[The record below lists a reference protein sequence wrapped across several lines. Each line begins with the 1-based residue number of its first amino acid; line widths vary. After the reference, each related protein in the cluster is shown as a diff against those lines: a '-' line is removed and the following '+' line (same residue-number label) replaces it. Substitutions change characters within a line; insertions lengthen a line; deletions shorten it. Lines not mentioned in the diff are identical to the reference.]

1 MRRAWDKLVS
11 GHNIPPYLVDK
22 TDGNRELFK
31 LTTGSSDVVIVG
43 GGIVACL
50 SGYLLGRRGYKVTI
64 LEADSLGSHASG
76 FAFGGLDP
84 LTGVGLPEPLLDF
97 SLWCYGRHRSLA
109 RELHE
114 ATGIDVGFELRD
126 RLNLAFT
133 DDDVRAAKQGVEWM
147 KDVGGF
153 NVEWVDNSQARKIEP
168 QVSREIAG
176 GVFAQSPAAVEP
188 YRFILA
194 AMRAGERYHV
204 EMLQRRA
211 TGLISDGDKCTGVTL
226 ENGSINAGIVVLAMG
241 PWTGQASKW
250 CGVDIPVTPLK
261 GQILRMRTFHDPL
274 KLSVNYSHS
283 YVATKSHGL
292 IWAGTT
298 EEESG
303 FDDSPNSAARDSI
316 MADFLKMI
324 PGMSDAELVQQTAC
338 LRPMSADGLPIVDK
352 INGWDN
358 LYVATGGGRKGIL
371 WSTGM
376 AHTVLDL
383 IADGKADVS
392 GAEHLKLDR
401 FPAKV

>member
-1 MRRAWDKLVS
+1 M
-11 GHNIPPYLVDK
+11 
-22 TDGNRELFK
+22 
-31 LTTGSSDVVIVG
+31 TTGSRDVVIVG

-84 LTGVGLPEPLLDF
+84 LTGIGLPEPLLDF
-97 SLWCYGRHRSLA
+97 SLWCFVRHRSLA

-114 ATGIDVGFELRD
+114 TTGIDVGFELRD
-126 RLNLAFT
+126 RLNLAFNNEET
-133 DDDVRAAKQGVEWM
+133 KVLKDQIEWM

-153 NVEWVDNSQARKIEP
+153 TVEWVNNAEARRLEP
-168 QVSREIAG
+168 QVSGEITGALY
-176 GVFAQSPAAVEP
+176 QRSPGALEP

-194 AMRAGERYHV
+194 AMRAAERYGV

-211 TGLISDGDKCTGVTL
+211 IGLISDGDRVTGVTL
-226 ENGSINAGIVVLAMG
+226 ESGTIDAGIVVLAMG
-241 PWTGQASKW
+241 PWTGLASEW

-261 GQILRMRTFHDPL
+261 GQILRLRTLHNPL
-274 KLSVNYSHS
+274 KMAVNYAHS
-283 YVATKSHGL
+283 YVATKSDGL

-298 EEESG
+298 EEETG
-303 FDDSPNSAARDSI
+303 FDDSLNSAARDSI

-324 PGMSDAELVQQTAC
+324 PGMTDAELLQQTAC
-338 LRPMSADGLPIVDK
+338 LRPLSADGLPIVDK
-352 INGWDN
+352 VTGWEN
-358 LYVATGGGRKGIL
+358 LYVSTGAGRKGIL

-376 AHTVLDL
+376 AHALFEMIDQG
-383 IADGKADVS
+383 AMDVI

-401 FPAKV
+401 FPPKV

>member
-1 MRRAWDKLVS
+1 M
-11 GHNIPPYLVDK
+11 
-22 TDGNRELFK
+22 
-31 LTTGSSDVVIVG
+31 TTGSRDVVIVG

-84 LTGVGLPEPLLDF
+84 LTGIGLPEPLLDF
-97 SLWCYGRHRSLA
+97 SLWCFVRHRSLA

-114 ATGIDVGFELRD
+114 TTGIDVGFELRD
-126 RLNLAFT
+126 RLNLAFNNEET
-133 DDDVRAAKQGVEWM
+133 KVLKDQIEWM

-153 NVEWVDNSQARKIEP
+153 TVEWVNNAEARRLEP
-168 QVSREIAG
+168 QVSGEITGALY
-176 GVFAQSPAAVEP
+176 QRSPGALEP

-194 AMRAGERYHV
+194 AMRSAERYGV

-211 TGLISDGDKCTGVTL
+211 IGLISDGDRVTGVTL
-226 ENGSINAGIVVLAMG
+226 ESGTIDAGIVVLAMG
-241 PWTGQASKW
+241 PWTGLASEW

-261 GQILRMRTFHDPL
+261 GQILRLRTLHDPL
-274 KLSVNYSHS
+274 KMAVNYAHS
-283 YVATKSHGL
+283 YVATKSDGL

-298 EEESG
+298 EEETG
-303 FDDSPNSAARDSI
+303 FDDSLNSAARDSI

-324 PGMSDAELVQQTAC
+324 PGMTDAELLQQTAC
-338 LRPMSADGLPIVDK
+338 LRPLSADGLPIVDK
-352 INGWDN
+352 VTGWEN
-358 LYVATGGGRKGIL
+358 LYVSTGAGRKGIL

-376 AHTVLDL
+376 AHALFEMIDQGAV
-383 IADGKADVS
+383 DVI

>member
-1 MRRAWDKLVS
+1 M
-11 GHNIPPYLVDK
+11 
-22 TDGNRELFK
+22 
-31 LTTGSSDVVIVG
+31 TTGSRDVVIVG

-84 LTGVGLPEPLLDF
+84 LTGIGLPEPLLDF
-97 SLWCYGRHRSLA
+97 SVWCFVRHRSLA

-114 ATGIDVGFELRD
+114 TTGIDVGFELRD
-126 RLNLAFT
+126 RLNLAFNNEET
-133 DDDVRAAKQGVEWM
+133 KVLKDQIEWM

-153 NVEWVDNSQARKIEP
+153 TVEWVNNAEARRLEP
-168 QVSREIAG
+168 QVSGEITGALY
-176 GVFAQSPAAVEP
+176 QRSPGALEP

-194 AMRAGERYHV
+194 AMRAAERYGV

-211 TGLISDGDKCTGVTL
+211 IGLISDGDRVTGVTL
-226 ENGSINAGIVVLAMG
+226 ESGTIDAGIVVLAMG
-241 PWTGQASKW
+241 PWTGLASEW

-261 GQILRMRTFHDPL
+261 GQILRLRTLHDPL
-274 KLSVNYSHS
+274 KMAVNYAHS
-283 YVATKSHGL
+283 YVATKSDGL

-298 EEESG
+298 EEETG
-303 FDDSPNSAARDSI
+303 FDDSLNSAARDSI

-324 PGMSDAELVQQTAC
+324 PGMTDAELLQQTAC
-338 LRPMSADGLPIVDK
+338 LRPLSADGLPIVDK
-352 INGWDN
+352 VTGWEN
-358 LYVATGGGRKGIL
+358 LYVSTGAGRKGIL

-376 AHTVLDL
+376 AHALFEMIDQGAV
-383 IADGKADVS
+383 DVI

>member
-1 MRRAWDKLVS
+1 M
-11 GHNIPPYLVDK
+11 
-22 TDGNRELFK
+22 
-31 LTTGSSDVVIVG
+31 TTGSRDVVIVG

-84 LTGVGLPEPLLDF
+84 LTGIGLPEPLLDF
-97 SLWCYGRHRSLA
+97 SLWCFVRHRSLA

-126 RLNLAFT
+126 RLNLAFNNEET
-133 DDDVRAAKQGVEWM
+133 KVLKDQIEWM

-153 NVEWVDNSQARKIEP
+153 TVEWVNNAEARRLEP
-168 QVSREIAG
+168 QVSGEITGALY
-176 GVFAQSPAAVEP
+176 QRSPGALEP

-194 AMRAGERYHV
+194 AMRAAERYDV

-211 TGLISDGDKCTGVTL
+211 IGLISDGDRVTGVTL
-226 ENGSINAGIVVLAMG
+226 ESGTIDAGIVVLAMG
-241 PWTGQASKW
+241 PWTGLASEW

-261 GQILRMRTFHDPL
+261 GQILRLRTLHNPL
-274 KLSVNYSHS
+274 KMAVNYAHS
-283 YVATKSHGL
+283 YVATKSDGL

-298 EEESG
+298 EEETG
-303 FDDSPNSAARDSI
+303 FDDSLNSAARDSI

-324 PGMSDAELVQQTAC
+324 PGMTDAELLQQTAC
-338 LRPMSADGLPIVDK
+338 LRPLSADGLPIVDK
-352 INGWDN
+352 VTGWEN
-358 LYVATGGGRKGIL
+358 LYVSTGAGRKGIL

-376 AHTVLDL
+376 AHALFEMIDEGAV
-383 IADGKADVS
+383 DVI

-401 FPAKV
+401 FPEKV

>member
-1 MRRAWDKLVS
+1 M
-11 GHNIPPYLVDK
+11 
-22 TDGNRELFK
+22 
-31 LTTGSSDVVIVG
+31 TTGSRDVVIVG

-84 LTGVGLPEPLLDF
+84 LTGIGLPEPLLDF
-97 SLWCYGRHRSLA
+97 SLWCFVRHRRLA

-114 ATGIDVGFELRD
+114 TTGIDVGFELRD
-126 RLNLAFT
+126 RLNLAFNNEET
-133 DDDVRAAKQGVEWM
+133 KVLKDQIEWM

-153 NVEWVDNSQARKIEP
+153 TVEWVNNAEARRLEP
-168 QVSREIAG
+168 QVSGEITGALY
-176 GVFAQSPAAVEP
+176 QRSPGALEP

-194 AMRAGERYHV
+194 AMRAAERYGV

-211 TGLISDGDKCTGVTL
+211 IGLISDGDRVTGVTL
-226 ENGSINAGIVVLAMG
+226 ESGTIDAGIVVLARG
-241 PWTGQASKW
+241 PWTGLASEW

-261 GQILRMRTFHDPL
+261 GQILRLRTLHDPL
-274 KLSVNYSHS
+274 KMAVNYAHS
-283 YVATKSHGL
+283 YVATKSDGL

-298 EEESG
+298 EEETG
-303 FDDSPNSAARDSI
+303 FDDSLNSAARDSI

-324 PGMSDAELVQQTAC
+324 PGMTDAELLQQTAC
-338 LRPMSADGLPIVDK
+338 LRPLSADGLPIVDK
-352 INGWDN
+352 VTGWEN
-358 LYVATGGGRKGIL
+358 LYVSTGAGRKGIL

-376 AHTVLDL
+376 AHALFEMIDEGAV
-383 IADGKADVS
+383 DVI

>member
-1 MRRAWDKLVS
+1 
-11 GHNIPPYLVDK
+11 
-22 TDGNRELFK
+22 
-31 LTTGSSDVVIVG
+31 LTTDSRDVVIVG

-84 LTGVGLPEPLLDF
+84 LTGIGLPEPLLDF
-97 SLWCYGRHRSLA
+97 SLWCFVRHRSLA

-126 RLNLAFT
+126 RLNLAFNNEET
-133 DDDVRAAKQGVEWM
+133 KVLKDQIEWM

-153 NVEWVDNSQARKIEP
+153 TVEWVNDAEARRLEP
-168 QVSREIAG
+168 QVSGEITGALY
-176 GVFAQSPAAVEP
+176 QRSPGALEP

-194 AMRAGERYHV
+194 AMRAAERYGV

-211 TGLISDGDKCTGVTL
+211 IGLISDGDRVTGVTL
-226 ENGSINAGIVVLAMG
+226 ESGTIDAGIVVLAMG
-241 PWTGQASKW
+241 PWTGLASEW

-261 GQILRMRTFHDPL
+261 GQILRLRTLHDPL
-274 KLSVNYSHS
+274 KMAVNYAHS
-283 YVATKSHGL
+283 YVATKSDGL

-298 EEESG
+298 EEETG
-303 FDDSPNSAARDSI
+303 FDDSLNSAARDSI

-324 PGMSDAELVQQTAC
+324 PGMTDAELLQQTAC
-338 LRPMSADGLPIVDK
+338 LRPLSADGLPIVDK
-352 INGWDN
+352 VTGWEN
-358 LYVATGGGRKGIL
+358 LYVSTGAGRKGIL

-376 AHTVLDL
+376 AHALFEMIDQGAV
-383 IADGKADVS
+383 DVI

>member
-1 MRRAWDKLVS
+1 MT
-11 GHNIPPYLVDK
+11 
-22 TDGNRELFK
+22 TDSR
-31 LTTGSSDVVIVG
+31 DVVIVG

-84 LTGVGLPEPLLDF
+84 LTGIGLPEPLLDF
-97 SLWCYGRHRSLA
+97 SLWCFVRHRSLA

-126 RLNLAFT
+126 RLTLAFNNEET
-133 DDDVRAAKQGVEWM
+133 KVLKDQIEWM

-153 NVEWVDNSQARKIEP
+153 TVEWVSNAEARRLEP
-168 QVSREIAG
+168 QVSGEITGALC
-176 GVFAQSPAAVEP
+176 QRSPGALEP

-194 AMRAGERYHV
+194 AMRAAERYGV

-211 TGLISDGDKCTGVTL
+211 IGLISDGDRVTGVTL
-226 ENGSINAGIVVLAMG
+226 ESGTIDAGIVVLAMG
-241 PWTGQASKW
+241 PWTGLASEW

-261 GQILRMRTFHDPL
+261 GQILRLRTLHDPL
-274 KLSVNYSHS
+274 KMAVNYAHS
-283 YVATKSHGL
+283 YVATKSDGL

-298 EEESG
+298 EEETG
-303 FDDSPNSAARDSI
+303 FDDSLNSAARDSI

-324 PGMSDAELVQQTAC
+324 PGMTDAELLQQTAC
-338 LRPMSADGLPIVDK
+338 LRPLSADGLPIVDK
-352 INGWDN
+352 VTGWEN
-358 LYVATGGGRKGIL
+358 LYVSTGAGRKGIL

-376 AHTVLDL
+376 AHALFEMIDEGAV
-383 IADGKADVS
+383 DVI

-401 FPAKV
+401 FPEKV

>member
-1 MRRAWDKLVS
+1 M
-11 GHNIPPYLVDK
+11 
-22 TDGNRELFK
+22 
-31 LTTGSSDVVIVG
+31 TTGSRDVVIVG

-84 LTGVGLPEPLLDF
+84 LTGIGLPEPLLDF
-97 SLWCYGRHRSLA
+97 SLWCFVRHRSLA

-126 RLNLAFT
+126 RLNLAFNNEET
-133 DDDVRAAKQGVEWM
+133 KVLKDQIEWM

-153 NVEWVDNSQARKIEP
+153 TVEWVNNAEARRLEP
-168 QVSREIAG
+168 QVSGEITGALY
-176 GVFAQSPAAVEP
+176 QRSPGALEP

-194 AMRAGERYHV
+194 AMRAAERYGV

-211 TGLISDGDKCTGVTL
+211 IGLTSDGDRVTGVTL
-226 ENGSINAGIVVLAMG
+226 ESGTIDAGIVVLAMG
-241 PWTGQASKW
+241 PWTGLASEW

-261 GQILRMRTFHDPL
+261 GQILRLRTLHDPL
-274 KLSVNYSHS
+274 KMAVNYAHS
-283 YVATKSHGL
+283 YVATKSDGL

-298 EEESG
+298 EEETG
-303 FDDSPNSAARDSI
+303 FDDSLNSAARDSI

-324 PGMSDAELVQQTAC
+324 PGMTDAELLQQTAC
-338 LRPMSADGLPIVDK
+338 LRPLSADGLPIVDK
-352 INGWDN
+352 VTGWEN
-358 LYVATGGGRKGIL
+358 LYVSTGAGRKGIL

-376 AHTVLDL
+376 AHALFEMIDQGAV
-383 IADGKADVS
+383 DVI

-401 FPAKV
+401 FPEKV

>member
-1 MRRAWDKLVS
+1 M
-11 GHNIPPYLVDK
+11 
-22 TDGNRELFK
+22 
-31 LTTGSSDVVIVG
+31 TTGSRDVVIVG

-84 LTGVGLPEPLLDF
+84 LTGIGLPDPLLDF
-97 SLWCYGRHRSLA
+97 SLWCFGRHRSLA

-126 RLNLAFT
+126 RLNLAFNNEET
-133 DDDVRAAKQGVEWM
+133 KVLKDQIEWM
-147 KDVGGF
+147 KGVGGF
-153 NVEWVDNSQARKIEP
+153 TVEWVNNAEARRLEP
-168 QVSREIAG
+168 QVSGEITGALYQ
-176 GVFAQSPAAVEP
+176 QSPGALEP

-194 AMRAGERYHV
+194 AMRAAERYGV

-211 TGLISDGDKCTGVTL
+211 IGLISDGDRVTGVTL
-226 ENGSINAGIVVLAMG
+226 ESGTIDAGIVVLAMG
-241 PWTGQASKW
+241 PWTGLASEW

-261 GQILRMRTFHDPL
+261 GQILRLRTLHDPL
-274 KLSVNYSHS
+274 KMAVNYAHS
-283 YVATKSHGL
+283 YVATKSDGL

-298 EEESG
+298 EEETG
-303 FDDSPNSAARDSI
+303 FDDSLNSAARDSI

-324 PGMSDAELVQQTAC
+324 PGMTDAELLQQTAC
-338 LRPMSADGLPIVDK
+338 LRPLSADGLPIVDK
-352 INGWDN
+352 VTGWEN
-358 LYVATGGGRKGIL
+358 LYVSTGAGRKGIL

-376 AHTVLDL
+376 AHALFEMIDEGAV
-383 IADGKADVS
+383 DVI

>member
-1 MRRAWDKLVS
+1 M
-11 GHNIPPYLVDK
+11 
-22 TDGNRELFK
+22 
-31 LTTGSSDVVIVG
+31 TTGSRDVVIVG

-84 LTGVGLPEPLLDF
+84 LTGIGLPEPLLDF
-97 SLWCYGRHRSLA
+97 SLWCFGRHRSLA

-126 RLNLAFT
+126 RLNLAFNNEET
-133 DDDVRAAKQGVEWM
+133 KVLKDQIEWM

-153 NVEWVDNSQARKIEP
+153 TVEWVNNAEARRLEP
-168 QVSREIAG
+168 QVSGEITGALY
-176 GVFAQSPAAVEP
+176 QRSPGALEP

-194 AMRAGERYHV
+194 AMRAAERYGV

-211 TGLISDGDKCTGVTL
+211 IGLISDGDRVTGVTL
-226 ENGSINAGIVVLAMG
+226 ESGTIDAGIVVLAMG
-241 PWTGQASKW
+241 PWTGLASEW

-261 GQILRMRTFHDPL
+261 GQILRLRTLHDPL
-274 KLSVNYSHS
+274 KMAVNYAHS
-283 YVATKSHGL
+283 YVATKSDGL

-298 EEESG
+298 EEETG
-303 FDDSPNSAARDSI
+303 FDDSLNSAARDSI

-324 PGMSDAELVQQTAC
+324 PGMTDAELLQQTAC
-338 LRPMSADGLPIVDK
+338 LRPLSADGLPIVDK
-352 INGWDN
+352 VTGWEN
-358 LYVATGGGRKGIL
+358 LYVSTGAGRKGIL

-376 AHTVLDL
+376 AHALFEMIDEGAV
-383 IADGKADVS
+383 DVI

-401 FPAKV
+401 FPEKV

>member
-1 MRRAWDKLVS
+1 M
-11 GHNIPPYLVDK
+11 
-22 TDGNRELFK
+22 
-31 LTTGSSDVVIVG
+31 TTGSRDVVIVG

-84 LTGVGLPEPLLDF
+84 LTGIGLPEPLLDF
-97 SLWCYGRHRSLA
+97 SLWCFGRHRSLA

-126 RLNLAFT
+126 RLNLAFNNEET
-133 DDDVRAAKQGVEWM
+133 KVLKDQIEWM
-147 KDVGGF
+147 KGVGGF
-153 NVEWVDNSQARKIEP
+153 TVEWVNNAEARRLEP
-168 QVSREIAG
+168 QVSGEITGALY
-176 GVFAQSPAAVEP
+176 QRSPGALEP

-194 AMRAGERYHV
+194 AMRAAERYGV

-211 TGLISDGDKCTGVTL
+211 IGLISDGDRVTGVTL
-226 ENGSINAGIVVLAMG
+226 ESGTIDAGIVILAMG
-241 PWTGQASKW
+241 PWTGLASEW

-261 GQILRMRTFHDPL
+261 GQILRLRTLHDPL
-274 KLSVNYSHS
+274 KMAVNYAHS
-283 YVATKSHGL
+283 YVATKSDGL

-298 EEESG
+298 EEETG
-303 FDDSPNSAARDSI
+303 FDDSLNSAARDSI

-324 PGMSDAELVQQTAC
+324 PGMTDAELLQQTAC
-338 LRPMSADGLPIVDK
+338 LRPLSADGLPIVDK
-352 INGWDN
+352 VTGWEN
-358 LYVATGGGRKGIL
+358 LYVSTGAGRKGIL

-376 AHTVLDL
+376 AHALFEMIDEGAV
-383 IADGKADVS
+383 DVI

-401 FPAKV
+401 FPEKV

>member
-1 MRRAWDKLVS
+1 M
-11 GHNIPPYLVDK
+11 
-22 TDGNRELFK
+22 
-31 LTTGSSDVVIVG
+31 TTGSRDVVIVG

-84 LTGVGLPEPLLDF
+84 LTGIGLPEPLLDF
-97 SLWCYGRHRSLA
+97 SLWCFVRHRSLA

-126 RLNLAFT
+126 RLNLAFNNEET
-133 DDDVRAAKQGVEWM
+133 KVLKDQIEWM

-153 NVEWVDNSQARKIEP
+153 TVEWVNNAEARRLEP
-168 QVSREIAG
+168 QVSGEITGALY
-176 GVFAQSPAAVEP
+176 QRSPGALEP

-194 AMRAGERYHV
+194 AMRAAERYGV

-211 TGLISDGDKCTGVTL
+211 IGLISDGDRVTGVTL
-226 ENGSINAGIVVLAMG
+226 ESGTIDAGIVVLAMG
-241 PWTGQASKW
+241 PWTGLASEW

-261 GQILRMRTFHDPL
+261 GQILRLRPLHDPL
-274 KLSVNYSHS
+274 KMAVNYAHS
-283 YVATKSHGL
+283 YVATKSDGL

-298 EEESG
+298 EEETG
-303 FDDSPNSAARDSI
+303 FDDSLNSAARDSI
-316 MADFLKMI
+316 MADFLNMI
-324 PGMSDAELVQQTAC
+324 PGMTDAELLQQTAC
-338 LRPMSADGLPIVDK
+338 LRPLSADGLPIVDK
-352 INGWDN
+352 VTGWEN
-358 LYVATGGGRKGIL
+358 LYVSTGAGRKGIL

-376 AHTVLDL
+376 AHALFEMIDEGAV
-383 IADGKADVS
+383 DVI

>member
-1 MRRAWDKLVS
+1 M
-11 GHNIPPYLVDK
+11 
-22 TDGNRELFK
+22 
-31 LTTGSSDVVIVG
+31 TTGSRDVVIVG

-84 LTGVGLPEPLLDF
+84 LTGIGLPEPLLDF
-97 SLWCYGRHRSLA
+97 SLWCFGRHRSLA

-126 RLNLAFT
+126 RLNLAFNNEET
-133 DDDVRAAKQGVEWM
+133 KVLKDQIEWM

-153 NVEWVDNSQARKIEP
+153 TVEWVNNAEARRLEP
-168 QVSREIAG
+168 QVSGEITGALY
-176 GVFAQSPAAVEP
+176 QRSPGALEP

-194 AMRAGERYHV
+194 AMRAAERYGV

-211 TGLISDGDKCTGVTL
+211 IGLTSDGDRVTGVTL
-226 ENGSINAGIVVLAMG
+226 ESGTIDAGIVVLAMG
-241 PWTGQASKW
+241 PWTGLASEW

-261 GQILRMRTFHDPL
+261 GQILRLRTLHDPL
-274 KLSVNYSHS
+274 KMAVNYAHS
-283 YVATKSHGL
+283 YVATKSDGL

-298 EEESG
+298 EEETG
-303 FDDSPNSAARDSI
+303 FDDSLNSAARDSI

-324 PGMSDAELVQQTAC
+324 PGMTDAELLQQTAC
-338 LRPMSADGLPIVDK
+338 LRPLSADGLPIVDK
-352 INGWDN
+352 VTGWEN
-358 LYVATGGGRKGIL
+358 LYVSTGAGRKGIL

-376 AHTVLDL
+376 AHALFEMIDEGAV
-383 IADGKADVS
+383 DVI

>member
-1 MRRAWDKLVS
+1 
-11 GHNIPPYLVDK
+11 
-22 TDGNRELFK
+22 
-31 LTTGSSDVVIVG
+31 LTTGSRDVVIVG

-84 LTGVGLPEPLLDF
+84 LTGIGLPEPLLDF
-97 SLWCYGRHRSLA
+97 SLWCFVRHRSLA

-126 RLNLAFT
+126 RLNLAFNNEET
-133 DDDVRAAKQGVEWM
+133 KVLKDQIEWM

-153 NVEWVDNSQARKIEP
+153 TVEWVNNAEARRLEP
-168 QVSREIAG
+168 QVSGEITGALY
-176 GVFAQSPAAVEP
+176 QRSPGALEP

-194 AMRAGERYHV
+194 AMRAAERYGV

-211 TGLISDGDKCTGVTL
+211 IGLISDGDRVTGVTL
-226 ENGSINAGIVVLAMG
+226 ESGTIDAGIVVLAMG
-241 PWTGQASKW
+241 PWTGLASEW

-261 GQILRMRTFHDPL
+261 GQILRLRTLHDPL
-274 KLSVNYSHS
+274 KMAVNYAHS
-283 YVATKSHGL
+283 YVATKSDGL

-298 EEESG
+298 EEETG
-303 FDDSPNSAARDSI
+303 FDDSLNSAARDSI

-324 PGMSDAELVQQTAC
+324 PGMTDAELLQQTAC
-338 LRPMSADGLPIVDK
+338 LRPLSADGLPIVDK
-352 INGWDN
+352 VTGWEN
-358 LYVATGGGRKGIL
+358 LYVSTGAGRKGIL

-376 AHTVLDL
+376 AHALFEMIDEGAV
-383 IADGKADVS
+383 DVI

>member
-1 MRRAWDKLVS
+1 
-11 GHNIPPYLVDK
+11 
-22 TDGNRELFK
+22 
-31 LTTGSSDVVIVG
+31 LTTGSRDVVIVG

-84 LTGVGLPEPLLDF
+84 LTGIGLPEPLLDF
-97 SLWCYGRHRSLA
+97 SLWCFGRHRSLA

-126 RLNLAFT
+126 RLNLAFNNEET
-133 DDDVRAAKQGVEWM
+133 KVLKDQIEWM

-153 NVEWVDNSQARKIEP
+153 TVEWVNNAEAMRLEP
-168 QVSREIAG
+168 QVSEEITGALY
-176 GVFAQSPAAVEP
+176 QRSPGALEP

-194 AMRAGERYHV
+194 AMRAAERYGV

-211 TGLISDGDKCTGVTL
+211 IGLISDGDRVTGVTL
-226 ENGSINAGIVVLAMG
+226 ESGTIDAGIVVLAMG
-241 PWTGQASKW
+241 PWTGLASEW

-261 GQILRMRTFHDPL
+261 GQILRLRTLHNPL
-274 KLSVNYSHS
+274 KMAVNYAHS
-283 YVATKSHGL
+283 YVATKSDGL

-298 EEESG
+298 EEETG
-303 FDDSPNSAARDSI
+303 FDDSRNSAARDSI

-324 PGMSDAELVQQTAC
+324 PGMTDAELLQQTAC
-338 LRPMSADGLPIVDK
+338 LRPLSADGLPIVDK
-352 INGWDN
+352 VTGWEN
-358 LYVATGGGRKGIL
+358 LYVSTGAGRKGIL

-376 AHTVLDL
+376 AHALFEMIDEGAV
-383 IADGKADVS
+383 DVI

>member
-1 MRRAWDKLVS
+1 M
-11 GHNIPPYLVDK
+11 
-22 TDGNRELFK
+22 
-31 LTTGSSDVVIVG
+31 TTGSRDVVIVG

-84 LTGVGLPEPLLDF
+84 LTGIGLPEPLLDF
-97 SLWCYGRHRSLA
+97 SLWCFVRHRSLA

-126 RLNLAFT
+126 RLTLAFNNEET
-133 DDDVRAAKQGVEWM
+133 KVLKDQIEWM

-153 NVEWVDNSQARKIEP
+153 TVEWVSNAEARRLEP
-168 QVSREIAG
+168 QVSGEITGALY
-176 GVFAQSPAAVEP
+176 QRSPGALEP

-194 AMRAGERYHV
+194 AMRAAERYGV

-211 TGLISDGDKCTGVTL
+211 IGLISDGDRVTGVTL
-226 ENGSINAGIVVLAMG
+226 ESGTIDAGIVVLAMG
-241 PWTGQASKW
+241 PWTGLASEW

-261 GQILRMRTFHDPL
+261 GQILRLRTLHDPL
-274 KLSVNYSHS
+274 KMAVNYAHS
-283 YVATKSHGL
+283 YVATKSDGL

-298 EEESG
+298 EEETG
-303 FDDSPNSAARDSI
+303 FDDSLNSAARDSI

-324 PGMSDAELVQQTAC
+324 PGMTDAELLQQTAC
-338 LRPMSADGLPIVDK
+338 LRPLSADGLPIVDK
-352 INGWDN
+352 VTGWEN
-358 LYVATGGGRKGIL
+358 LYVSTGAGRKGIL

-376 AHTVLDL
+376 AHALFEMIDEGAV
-383 IADGKADVS
+383 DVI

-401 FPAKV
+401 FPEKV

>member
-1 MRRAWDKLVS
+1 M
-11 GHNIPPYLVDK
+11 
-22 TDGNRELFK
+22 
-31 LTTGSSDVVIVG
+31 TTGSRDVVIVG

-84 LTGVGLPEPLLDF
+84 LTGIGLPEPLLDF
-97 SLWCYGRHRSLA
+97 SLWCFVRHRSLA

-114 ATGIDVGFELRD
+114 TTGIDVGFELRD
-126 RLNLAFT
+126 RLNLAFNNEET
-133 DDDVRAAKQGVEWM
+133 KVLKDQIEWM

-153 NVEWVDNSQARKIEP
+153 TVEWVNNAEARRLEP
-168 QVSREIAG
+168 QVSGEITGALY
-176 GVFAQSPAAVEP
+176 QRSPGALEP

-194 AMRAGERYHV
+194 AMRAAERYGV

-211 TGLISDGDKCTGVTL
+211 IGLISDGDRVTGVTL
-226 ENGSINAGIVVLAMG
+226 ESGTIDAGIVVLAMG
-241 PWTGQASKW
+241 PWTGLASEW

-261 GQILRMRTFHDPL
+261 GQILRLRTLHDPL
-274 KLSVNYSHS
+274 KMAVNYAHS
-283 YVATKSHGL
+283 YVATKSDGL

-298 EEESG
+298 EEETG
-303 FDDSPNSAARDSI
+303 FDDSLNSAARDSI

-324 PGMSDAELVQQTAC
+324 PGMTDAELLQQTAC
-338 LRPMSADGLPIVDK
+338 LRPLSADGLPIVDK
-352 INGWDN
+352 VTGWEN
-358 LYVATGGGRKGIL
+358 LYVSTGAGRKGIL

-376 AHTVLDL
+376 AHALFEMIDQGAV
-383 IADGKADVS
+383 DVI

-401 FPAKV
+401 FSAKV

>member
-1 MRRAWDKLVS
+1 MT
-11 GHNIPPYLVDK
+11 
-22 TDGNRELFK
+22 TDSN
-31 LTTGSSDVVIVG
+31 DVVIVG

-50 SGYLLGRRGYKVTI
+50 SGYLLGKRGYKVTI
-64 LEADSLGSHASG
+64 LEADSLGAHASG

-84 LTGVGLPEPLLDF
+84 LTGIGMPEPLLEF

-109 RELHE
+109 RELHD
-114 ATGIDVGFELRD
+114 ASGIDVGFELRD
-126 RLNLAFT
+126 RLHLAFT
-133 DDDVRAAKQGVEWM
+133 DDEVRAAKQDIEWM

-153 NVEWVDNSQARKIEP
+153 NVEWLDNSQARKFEP

-176 GVFAQSPAAVEP
+176 ALLEQSPGAVEP

-194 AMRAGERYHV
+194 AMRAGERYKV

-211 TGLISDGDKCTGVTL
+211 VGLISEGGRCTGVQL
-226 ENGSINAGIVVLAMG
+226 ENGTISAGTVVLAMG
-241 PWTGQASKW
+241 PWAGQASEW

-261 GQILRMRTFHDPL
+261 GQILRLRTENDPL
-274 KLSVNYSHS
+274 KLAVNYSHS
-283 YVATKSHGL
+283 YVATKPDGL

-303 FDDSPNSAARDSI
+303 FDDSTNPEARDSI
-316 MADFLKMI
+316 MEDFLKMI
-324 PGMSDAELVQQTAC
+324 PGMDDAELLQQTAC
-338 LRPMSADGLPIVDK
+338 LRPLSGDGMPIVDK
-352 INGWDN
+352 VTGWDN
-358 LYVATGGGRKGIL
+358 LLVATGAGRKGIL

-376 AHTVLDL
+376 AHAVLD
-383 IADGKADVS
+383 IIDTGKPDVV

>member
-1 MRRAWDKLVS
+1 M
-11 GHNIPPYLVDK
+11 
-22 TDGNRELFK
+22 
-31 LTTGSSDVVIVG
+31 TTGSRDVVIVG

-84 LTGVGLPEPLLDF
+84 LTGIGLPEPLLDF
-97 SLWCYGRHRSLA
+97 SLWCFGRNRSLA

-114 ATGIDVGFELRD
+114 STGIDVGFELRD
-126 RLNLAFT
+126 RLNLAFNNEET
-133 DDDVRAAKQGVEWM
+133 KVLKDQIEWM

-153 NVEWVDNSQARKIEP
+153 TVEWVNNAEARRLEP
-168 QVSREIAG
+168 QVSGEITGALY
-176 GVFAQSPAAVEP
+176 QRSPGALEP

-194 AMRAGERYHV
+194 AMRAAESYGV

-211 TGLISDGDKCTGVTL
+211 IGLTSDGDRVTGVTL
-226 ENGSINAGIVVLAMG
+226 ESGTIDAGIVVLAMG
-241 PWTGQASKW
+241 PWTGLASEW

-261 GQILRMRTFHDPL
+261 GQILRLRTLHDPL
-274 KLSVNYSHS
+274 KMAVNYAHS
-283 YVATKSHGL
+283 YVATKSDGL

-298 EEESG
+298 EEETG
-303 FDDSPNSAARDSI
+303 FDDSLNSAARDSI

-324 PGMSDAELVQQTAC
+324 PGMTDAELLQQTAC
-338 LRPMSADGLPIVDK
+338 LRPLSADGLPIVDK
-352 INGWDN
+352 VTGWEN
-358 LYVATGGGRKGIL
+358 LYVSTGAGRKGIL

-376 AHTVLDL
+376 AHALFEMIDQGAV
-383 IADGKADVS
+383 DVI

>member
-1 MRRAWDKLVS
+1 M
-11 GHNIPPYLVDK
+11 
-22 TDGNRELFK
+22 
-31 LTTGSSDVVIVG
+31 TTGSRDVVIVG

-84 LTGVGLPEPLLDF
+84 LTGIGLPEPLLDF
-97 SLWCYGRHRSLA
+97 SLWCFVRHRSLA

-126 RLNLAFT
+126 RLNLAFNNEET
-133 DDDVRAAKQGVEWM
+133 KVLKDQIEWM

-153 NVEWVDNSQARKIEP
+153 TVEWVNNAEARRLEP
-168 QVSREIAG
+168 QVSGEITGALY
-176 GVFAQSPAAVEP
+176 QRSPGALEP

-194 AMRAGERYHV
+194 AMRAAERYGV

-211 TGLISDGDKCTGVTL
+211 IGLISDGDRVTGVTL
-226 ENGSINAGIVVLAMG
+226 ESGTIDAGIVVLAMG
-241 PWTGQASKW
+241 PWTGLASEW

-261 GQILRMRTFHDPL
+261 GQILRLRTLHDPL
-274 KLSVNYSHS
+274 KMAVNYAHS
-283 YVATKSHGL
+283 YVATKSDGL

-298 EEESG
+298 EEETG
-303 FDDSPNSAARDSI
+303 FDDSLNSAARDSI

-324 PGMSDAELVQQTAC
+324 PGMTDAELLQQTAC
-338 LRPMSADGLPIVDK
+338 LRPLSADGLPIVDK
-352 INGWDN
+352 VTGWEN
-358 LYVATGGGRKGIL
+358 LYVSTGAGRKGIL

-376 AHTVLDL
+376 AHALFEMIDEGAV
-383 IADGKADVS
+383 DVI
-392 GAEHLKLDR
+392 GAEHLKLNR
-401 FPAKV
+401 FPEKV

>member
-1 MRRAWDKLVS
+1 MLKALGK
-11 GHNIPPYLVDK
+11 
-22 TDGNRELFK
+22 RERNK
-31 LTTGSSDVVIVG
+31 LTTGSRDVVIVG

-84 LTGVGLPEPLLDF
+84 LTGIGLPEPLLDF
-97 SLWCYGRHRSLA
+97 SLWCFVRHRSLA

-126 RLNLAFT
+126 RLNLAFNNEET
-133 DDDVRAAKQGVEWM
+133 KVLKDQIEWM

-153 NVEWVDNSQARKIEP
+153 TVEWVNNAEARRLEP
-168 QVSREIAG
+168 QVSGEITGALY
-176 GVFAQSPAAVEP
+176 QRSPGALEP

-194 AMRAGERYHV
+194 AMRAAERYGV

-211 TGLISDGDKCTGVTL
+211 IGLISDGDRVTGVTL
-226 ENGSINAGIVVLAMG
+226 ESGTIDAGIVVLAMG
-241 PWTGQASKW
+241 PWTGLASEW

-261 GQILRMRTFHDPL
+261 GQILRLRTLHDPL
-274 KLSVNYSHS
+274 KMAVNYAHS
-283 YVATKSHGL
+283 YVATKSDGL

-298 EEESG
+298 EEETG
-303 FDDSPNSAARDSI
+303 FDDSLNSAARDSI

-324 PGMSDAELVQQTAC
+324 PGMTDAELLQQTAC
-338 LRPMSADGLPIVDK
+338 LRPLSADGLPIVDK
-352 INGWDN
+352 VTGWEN
-358 LYVATGGGRKGIL
+358 LYVSTGAGRKGIL

-376 AHTVLDL
+376 AHALFEMIDEGAV
-383 IADGKADVS
+383 DVI

>member
-1 MRRAWDKLVS
+1 M
-11 GHNIPPYLVDK
+11 
-22 TDGNRELFK
+22 
-31 LTTGSSDVVIVG
+31 TTGSRDVVIVG

-84 LTGVGLPEPLLDF
+84 LTGIGLPEPLLDF
-97 SLWCYGRHRSLA
+97 SLWCFVRHRSLA
-109 RELHE
+109 QELHE
-114 ATGIDVGFELRD
+114 TTGIDVGFELRD
-126 RLNLAFT
+126 RLNLAFNNEET
-133 DDDVRAAKQGVEWM
+133 KVLKDQIEWM

-153 NVEWVDNSQARKIEP
+153 TVEWVNNAEARRLEP
-168 QVSREIAG
+168 QVSGEITGALY
-176 GVFAQSPAAVEP
+176 QRSPGALEP

-194 AMRAGERYHV
+194 AMRAAERYGV

-211 TGLISDGDKCTGVTL
+211 IGLTSDGDRVTGVTL
-226 ENGSINAGIVVLAMG
+226 ESGTIDAGIVVLAMG
-241 PWTGQASKW
+241 PWTGLASEW

-261 GQILRMRTFHDPL
+261 GQILRLRTLHDPL
-274 KLSVNYSHS
+274 KMAVNYAHS
-283 YVATKSHGL
+283 YVATKSDGL

-298 EEESG
+298 EEETG
-303 FDDSPNSAARDSI
+303 FDDSLNSAARDSI

-324 PGMSDAELVQQTAC
+324 PGMTDAELLQQTAC
-338 LRPMSADGLPIVDK
+338 LRPLSADGLPIVDK
-352 INGWDN
+352 VTGWEN
-358 LYVATGGGRKGIL
+358 LYVSTGAGRKGIL

-376 AHTVLDL
+376 AHALFEMIDQGAV
-383 IADGKADVS
+383 DVI

>member
-1 MRRAWDKLVS
+1 M
-11 GHNIPPYLVDK
+11 
-22 TDGNRELFK
+22 
-31 LTTGSSDVVIVG
+31 TTGSRDVVIVG

-84 LTGVGLPEPLLDF
+84 LTGIGLPEPLLDF
-97 SLWCYGRHRSLA
+97 SLWCFVRHRSLA

-126 RLNLAFT
+126 RLNLAFNNEET
-133 DDDVRAAKQGVEWM
+133 KVLKDQIDWM

-153 NVEWVDNSQARKIEP
+153 TVEWVNNAEARRLEP
-168 QVSREIAG
+168 QVSGEITGALY
-176 GVFAQSPAAVEP
+176 QRSPGALEP

-194 AMRAGERYHV
+194 AMRAAERYGV

-211 TGLISDGDKCTGVTL
+211 IGLISDGDRVTGVTL
-226 ENGSINAGIVVLAMG
+226 ESGTIDAGIVVLAMG
-241 PWTGQASKW
+241 PWTGLASEW

-261 GQILRMRTFHDPL
+261 GQILRLRTLHDPL
-274 KLSVNYSHS
+274 KMAVNYAHS
-283 YVATKSHGL
+283 YVATKSDGL

-298 EEESG
+298 EEETG
-303 FDDSPNSAARDSI
+303 FDDSLNSAARDSI

-324 PGMSDAELVQQTAC
+324 PGMTDAELLQQTAC
-338 LRPMSADGLPIVDK
+338 LRPLSADGLPIVDK
-352 INGWDN
+352 VTGWEN
-358 LYVATGGGRKGIL
+358 LYVSTGAGRKGIL

-376 AHTVLDL
+376 AHALFEMIDEGAV
-383 IADGKADVS
+383 DVI

-401 FPAKV
+401 FPEKV

>member
-1 MRRAWDKLVS
+1 MLKALGK
-11 GHNIPPYLVDK
+11 
-22 TDGNRELFK
+22 RERNK
-31 LTTGSSDVVIVG
+31 LTTGSRDVVIVG

-84 LTGVGLPEPLLDF
+84 LTGIGLPEPLLDF
-97 SLWCYGRHRSLA
+97 SLWCFVRHRSLA

-126 RLNLAFT
+126 RLNLAFNNEET
-133 DDDVRAAKQGVEWM
+133 KVLKDQIDWM

-153 NVEWVDNSQARKIEP
+153 TVEWVNNAEARRLEP
-168 QVSREIAG
+168 QVSGEITGALY
-176 GVFAQSPAAVEP
+176 QRSPGALEP

-194 AMRAGERYHV
+194 AMRAAERYGV

-211 TGLISDGDKCTGVTL
+211 IGLISDGDRVTGVTL
-226 ENGSINAGIVVLAMG
+226 ESGTIDAGIVVLAMG
-241 PWTGQASKW
+241 PWTGLASEW

-261 GQILRMRTFHDPL
+261 GQILRLRTLHDPL
-274 KLSVNYSHS
+274 KMAVNYAHS
-283 YVATKSHGL
+283 YVATKSDGL

-298 EEESG
+298 EEETG
-303 FDDSPNSAARDSI
+303 FDDSLNSAARDSI

-324 PGMSDAELVQQTAC
+324 PGMTDAELLQQTAC
-338 LRPMSADGLPIVDK
+338 LRPLSADGLPIVDK
-352 INGWDN
+352 VTGWEN
-358 LYVATGGGRKGIL
+358 LYVSTGAGRKGIL

-376 AHTVLDL
+376 AHALFEMIDEGAV
-383 IADGKADVS
+383 DVI

-401 FPAKV
+401 FPEKV

>member
-1 MRRAWDKLVS
+1 M
-11 GHNIPPYLVDK
+11 
-22 TDGNRELFK
+22 
-31 LTTGSSDVVIVG
+31 TTGSRDVVIVG

-84 LTGVGLPEPLLDF
+84 LTGIGLPEPLLDF
-97 SLWCYGRHRSLA
+97 SLWCFVRHRSLA

-126 RLNLAFT
+126 RLNLAFNNEET
-133 DDDVRAAKQGVEWM
+133 KVLKDQIEWM

-153 NVEWVDNSQARKIEP
+153 TVEWVNNAEARRLEP
-168 QVSREIAG
+168 QVSEEITGALY
-176 GVFAQSPAAVEP
+176 QRSPGALEP

-194 AMRAGERYHV
+194 AMRAAERYGV
-204 EMLQRRA
+204 EMLQRLA
-211 TGLISDGDKCTGVTL
+211 IGLISDGDQVTGVKL
-226 ENGSINAGIVVLAMG
+226 ESGTIDAGIVVLAMG
-241 PWTGQASKW
+241 PWTGLASEW

-261 GQILRMRTFHDPL
+261 GQILRLRTLHNPL
-274 KLSVNYSHS
+274 KMAVNYAHS
-283 YVATKSHGL
+283 YVATKSDGL

-298 EEESG
+298 EEETG
-303 FDDSPNSAARDSI
+303 FDDSLNSAARDSI

-324 PGMSDAELVQQTAC
+324 PGMTDAELLQQTAC
-338 LRPMSADGLPIVDK
+338 LRPLSADGLPIVDK
-352 INGWDN
+352 VTGWEN
-358 LYVATGGGRKGIL
+358 LYVSTGAGRKGIL

-376 AHTVLDL
+376 AHALFEMIDQGAV
-383 IADGKADVS
+383 DVI

>member
-1 MRRAWDKLVS
+1 M
-11 GHNIPPYLVDK
+11 
-22 TDGNRELFK
+22 
-31 LTTGSSDVVIVG
+31 TTGSRDVVIVG

-84 LTGVGLPEPLLDF
+84 LTGIGLPEPLLDF
-97 SLWCYGRHRSLA
+97 SLWCFGRHRSLA

-126 RLNLAFT
+126 RLNLAFNNEET
-133 DDDVRAAKQGVEWM
+133 KVLKDQIEWM

-153 NVEWVDNSQARKIEP
+153 TVEWVNNAEARRLEP
-168 QVSREIAG
+168 QVSGEITGALY
-176 GVFAQSPAAVEP
+176 QRSPGALEP

-194 AMRAGERYHV
+194 AMRAAERYGV

-211 TGLISDGDKCTGVTL
+211 IGLISDGDRVTGVTL
-226 ENGSINAGIVVLAMG
+226 ENGTIDAGIIVLAMG
-241 PWTGQASKW
+241 PWTGLASEW

-261 GQILRMRTFHDPL
+261 GQILRLRTLHDPL
-274 KLSVNYSHS
+274 KMAVNYAHS
-283 YVATKSHGL
+283 YVATKSDGL

-298 EEESG
+298 EEETG
-303 FDDSPNSAARDSI
+303 FDDSLNSAARDSI

-324 PGMSDAELVQQTAC
+324 PGMTDAELLQQTAC
-338 LRPMSADGLPIVDK
+338 LRPLSADGLPIVDK
-352 INGWDN
+352 VTGWEN
-358 LYVATGGGRKGIL
+358 LYVSTGAGRKGIL

-376 AHTVLDL
+376 AHALFEIIDEGV
-383 IADGKADVS
+383 ADVI

>member
-1 MRRAWDKLVS
+1 
-11 GHNIPPYLVDK
+11 
-22 TDGNRELFK
+22 
-31 LTTGSSDVVIVG
+31 LTTGSRDVVIVG

-84 LTGVGLPEPLLDF
+84 LTGIGLPEPLLDF
-97 SLWCYGRHRSLA
+97 SLWCFGRHRSLA

-126 RLNLAFT
+126 RLNLAFNNEET
-133 DDDVRAAKQGVEWM
+133 KVLKDQIEWM

-153 NVEWVDNSQARKIEP
+153 TVEWVNNAEARRLEP
-168 QVSREIAG
+168 QVSGEITGALY
-176 GVFAQSPAAVEP
+176 QRSPGALEP

-194 AMRAGERYHV
+194 ALRAAERYGV

-211 TGLISDGDKCTGVTL
+211 IGLTSDGDRVTGVTL
-226 ENGSINAGIVVLAMG
+226 ESGTIDAGIVVLAMG
-241 PWTGQASKW
+241 PWTGLASEW

-261 GQILRMRTFHDPL
+261 GQILRLRTLHDPL
-274 KLSVNYSHS
+274 KMAVNYAHS
-283 YVATKSHGL
+283 YVATKSDGL

-298 EEESG
+298 EEETG
-303 FDDSPNSAARDSI
+303 FDDSLNFAARDSI

-324 PGMSDAELVQQTAC
+324 PGMTDAELLQQTAC
-338 LRPMSADGLPIVDK
+338 LRPLSADGLPIVDK
-352 INGWDN
+352 VTGWEN
-358 LYVATGGGRKGIL
+358 LYVSTGAGRKGIL

-376 AHTVLDL
+376 AHALFEIIDEG
-383 IADGKADVS
+383 AADVI
-392 GAEHLKLDR
+392 GAEYLKLDR